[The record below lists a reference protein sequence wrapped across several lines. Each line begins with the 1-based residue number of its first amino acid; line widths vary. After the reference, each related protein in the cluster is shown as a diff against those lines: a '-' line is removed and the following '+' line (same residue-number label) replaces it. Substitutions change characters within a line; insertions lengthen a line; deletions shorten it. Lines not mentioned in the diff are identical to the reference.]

1 MKRSIIKS
9 TGRYV
14 PDRHVTNEEL
24 AGLIDTS
31 NEWIVQR
38 TGIEARYWVREGED
52 VGTSDLAYEASIIA
66 LERAGWN
73 PEDLDL
79 IVFATMTP
87 DVNVPGSGAF
97 LQNRLGDKNIPALD
111 IRQQCTGFL
120 HGLEICDAYIRSGK
134 AQKILL
140 VGAEVQSRYL
150 ELTTENRD
158 TAVIFADG
166 AGAVCIEAVETSE
179 VVGIITSILHADG
192 KYSEALRVGLP
203 ARKSGQAIS
212 PTVINNKEHFPYMD
226 GKTVFKLAVTRL
238 PKVTEELLAKA
249 NLKIEDLNMIIP
261 HQANLRINE
270 AFRERMNIPEEKIYN
285 NIQRYGN
292 TTAATI
298 PIALDELMEKN
309 MLNVNLHAI
318 SEIFARYLRNIKLQ
332 KIGCKNPAG
341 FRGGFSLRPYFRQD
355 FIVFEYLTGRFE
367 VGNQQ
372 LCYLLLFICATGTVC
387 RCDAFNM
394 KLLKEFPY
402 FTNVVNR

>member
-1 MKRSIIKS
+1 MKRAIIKS

-14 PDRHVTNEEL
+14 PDRHVANEEL
-24 AGLIDTS
+24 SELMETS

-52 VGTSDLAYEASIIA
+52 IGTSDLAYEASIIA

-87 DVNVPGSGAF
+87 DVNIPGSGPF
-97 LQNRLGDKNIPALD
+97 LQNRLGAKRVPALD

-120 HGLEICDAYIRSGK
+120 HGLEICDAYIRSEK

-140 VGAEVQSRYL
+140 VGAEYQSRYL

-166 AGAVCIEAVETSE
+166 AGAVCIEAVETNE
-179 VVGIITSILHADG
+179 DVGIITSILHADG
-192 KYSEALRVGLP
+192 KYSKSLHAGLP
-203 ARKSGQAIS
+203 ARKSGKAIS
-212 PTVINNKEHFPYMD
+212 PTVIKNKEHYPYMD
-226 GKTVFKLAVTRL
+226 GKTVFKLAVTLL
-238 PKVTEELLAKA
+238 PKVAAALLLRA
-249 NLKIEDLNMIIP
+249 NMKIEDLSMIIP

-270 AFRERMNIPEEKIYN
+270 AFRERMNIPEGKIYN

-309 MLNVNLHAI
+309 MLKPKDTVMFIGLGAGLTWGGVV
-318 SEIFARYLRNIKLQ
+318 YKL
-332 KIGCKNPAG
+332 
-341 FRGGFSLRPYFRQD
+341 
-355 FIVFEYLTGRFE
+355 
-367 VGNQQ
+367 
-372 LCYLLLFICATGTVC
+372 
-387 RCDAFNM
+387 M
-394 KLLKEFPY
+394 
-402 FTNVVNR
+402 

>member
-14 PDRHVTNEEL
+14 PDRHVANEEL
-24 AGLIDTS
+24 SELMETS

-52 VGTSDLAYEASIIA
+52 VGTSDLAYEASVIA

-73 PEDLDL
+73 PEGLDL

-97 LQNRLGDKNIPALD
+97 LQNRLGAKNVPALD

-120 HGLEICDAYIRSGK
+120 HGLEVCDAYVRSEK
-134 AQKILL
+134 ARKILL
-140 VGAEVQSRYL
+140 VGAEYQSRYL
-150 ELTTENRD
+150 ELTTEYRD

-166 AGAVCIEAVETSE
+166 AGAVCIEAVETSKE
-179 VVGIITSILHADG
+179 VGIITSILHADG
-192 KYSEALRVGLP
+192 KYSGALRAGMP

-212 PTVINNKEHFPYMD
+212 PTVIKNKEHFPYMD

-238 PKVTEELLAKA
+238 PEVTEELLAKA
-249 NLKIEDLNMIIP
+249 NMKIEDLNMVIP

-270 AFRERMNIPEEKIYN
+270 AFRERINIPEEKMYN

-309 MLNVNLHAI
+309 MLKPKDTI
-318 SEIFARYLRNIKLQ
+318 MF
-332 KIGCKNPAG
+332 IGLGAG
-341 FRGGFSLRPYFRQD
+341 LTWGGVIYTL
-355 FIVFEYLTGRFE
+355 I
-367 VGNQQ
+367 
-372 LCYLLLFICATGTVC
+372 
-387 RCDAFNM
+387 
-394 KLLKEFPY
+394 
-402 FTNVVNR
+402 